1 MTNREPRVL
10 RVLQV
15 GMTRNLGGI
24 ETYLIEQFRHLDK
37 TKIDYDFV
45 NITGEYS
52 ICYEDEILA
61 SGSKIFKV
69 VSRHKNPLLH
79 YWQWF
84 NILLQHKGV
93 YDVIV
98 LNTNSLEYVFPLVLG
113 KVFGIPVRVIHSHN
127 SGFENKQGLA
137 LRLLVGMNKR
147 LLEWSA
153 NLRLACSN
161 NAGNWMFGN
170 KSFHVIHNAINLKK
184 YEFNKSV
191 RDQIRC
197 EENINDKDLAI
208 INIGRFTYQKNHSF
222 VIDVFNEL
230 QKKHTNVILLLVGK
244 DDEFT
249 PYLEDIKYKILE
261 YGITDKVRFLGMR
274 EDVPKLMQAAD
285 ICLMPSIFEGFGIVA
300 IEAQAASL
308 PILISDRFPDE
319 IMISDYIRVV
329 SLEESAEYWAS
340 NIVEFIQKKRTNNQ
354 KIIENNGY
362 EINKEIGRLSKLF
375 EEEKNRKEECS
386 SE

>member
-84 NILLQHKGV
+84 NILLQNKGV

-113 KVFGIPVRVIHSHN
+113 KIFGIPVRVIHSHN

-137 LRLLVGMNKR
+137 RRLLVGMNKK
-147 LLEWSA
+147 LLAWSA
-153 NLRLACSN
+153 NLRFACSQF
-161 NAGNWMFGN
+161 AGQWMFKDN
-170 KSFHVIHNAINLKK
+170 PYHVIYNAIDIHK
-184 YEFNKSV
+184 YDADLIV
-191 RDQIRC
+191 R
-197 EENINDKDLAI
+197 EETRNALGLHTELTLLHV
-208 INIGRFTYQKNHSF
+208 GRFSYQKNHSF
-222 VIDVFNEL
+222 LLDIFKEVYAIQPNSV
-230 QKKHTNVILLLVGK
+230 LLLVG
-244 DDEFT
+244 DTTEESEFLT
-249 PYLEDIKYKILE
+249 EVKRKIKE
-261 YGITDKVRFLGMR
+261 YGLANAVRLLGR
-274 EDVPKLMQAAD
+274 RDDVNKIMQAAD
-285 ICLMPSIFEGFGIVA
+285 VLVMPSFFEGLTVVG
-300 IEAQAASL
+300 IEAQASDL
-308 PILISDRFPDE
+308 PLLLSDTVTKELGLLPSTQF
-319 IMISDYIRVV
+319 I
-329 SLEESAEYWAS
+329 SLEAGPTAWAKA
-340 NIVEFIQKKRTNNQ
+340 IVNSKQHNRQSRYEEL
-354 KIIENNGY
+354 KIAGY
-362 EINKEIGRLSKLF
+362 DIGNETDRVEKLLIDAYH
-375 EEEKNRKEECS
+375 ELV
-386 SE
+386 

>member
-1 MTNREPRVL
+1 MINRESRRL

-37 TKIDYDFV
+37 SKIDYDFV

-84 NILLQHKGV
+84 NILLQNKGV

-137 LRLLVGMNKR
+137 RRLLVGMNKK
-147 LLEWSA
+147 LLAWSA
-153 NLRLACSN
+153 NLRFACSQF
-161 NAGNWMFGN
+161 AGQWMFKDN
-170 KSFHVIHNAINLKK
+170 PYHVIYNAIDIHK
-184 YEFNKSV
+184 YDADLIV
-191 RDQIRC
+191 R
-197 EENINDKDLAI
+197 EETRNALGLHTELTLLHV
-208 INIGRFTYQKNHSF
+208 GRFSYQKNHSF
-222 VIDVFNEL
+222 LLDIFKEVHRIQPDSV
-230 QKKHTNVILLLVGK
+230 LLLVGDTTEESEFLTEVK
-244 DDEFT
+244 RKIKAYGLENVVRLLGRRDDVN
-249 PYLEDIKYKILE
+249 KI
-261 YGITDKVRFLGMR
+261 
-274 EDVPKLMQAAD
+274 MQAAD
-285 ICLMPSIFEGFGIVA
+285 VLVMPSFFEGLTVVG
-300 IEAQAASL
+300 IEAQASDL
-308 PILISDRFPDE
+308 PLLLSDTVTKELGLLPSTQF
-319 IMISDYIRVV
+319 I
-329 SLEESAEYWAS
+329 SLEAGPTAWAEA
-340 NIVEFIQKKRTNNQ
+340 IVNSKQHNRQSRYEELKAA
-354 KIIENNGY
+354 GY
-362 EINKEIGRLSKLF
+362 DIGNETERVEKLLIDAYN
-375 EEEKNRKEECS
+375 ELA
-386 SE
+386 

>member
-1 MTNREPRVL
+1 MINRESRRL

-37 TKIDYDFV
+37 SKIDYDFV

-84 NILLQHKGV
+84 NILLQNKGV

-137 LRLLVGMNKR
+137 RRLLVGMNKK
-147 LLEWSA
+147 LLAWSA
-153 NLRLACSN
+153 NLRFACSQF
-161 NAGNWMFGN
+161 AGKWMFQDN
-170 KSFHVIHNAINLKK
+170 PYHVIYNAIDIHK
-184 YEFNKSV
+184 YDANSID
-191 RDQIRC
+191 R
-197 EENINDKDLAI
+197 EETREALGLHTELTLLHV
-208 INIGRFTYQKNHSF
+208 GRFSYQKNHSF
-222 VIDVFNEL
+222 LLDIFKEVHAIQPNSV
-230 QKKHTNVILLLVGK
+230 LLLVGDTTEESEFLTEVKRKIK
-244 DDEFT
+244 D
-249 PYLEDIKYKILE
+249 YGLENSVRLLGRRDDVNKI
-261 YGITDKVRFLGMR
+261 
-274 EDVPKLMQAAD
+274 MQAAD
-285 ICLMPSIFEGFGIVA
+285 VLVMPSFFEGLTVVG
-300 IEAQAASL
+300 IEAQASDL
-308 PILISDRFPDE
+308 PLLLSDTVTKELGLLPSTQF
-319 IMISDYIRVV
+319 I
-329 SLEESAEYWAS
+329 SLEAGPTAWAEA
-340 NIVEFIQKKRTNNQ
+340 IVNSKQHNRQSRYEELKAAGYD
-354 KIIENNGY
+354 IEN
-362 EINKEIGRLSKLF
+362 ETERVEKLLLDAYH
-375 EEEKNRKEECS
+375 KLA
-386 SE
+386 

>member
-1 MTNREPRVL
+1 MINRESRRL

-37 TKIDYDFV
+37 SKIDYDFV

-84 NILLQHKGV
+84 NILLQNKGV

-137 LRLLVGMNKR
+137 RRLLVGMNKK
-147 LLEWSA
+147 LLAWSA
-153 NLRLACSN
+153 NLRFACSQF
-161 NAGNWMFGN
+161 AGQWMFKDN
-170 KSFHVIHNAINLKK
+170 PYHVIYNAIDIHK
-184 YEFNKSV
+184 YDADLIV
-191 RDQIRC
+191 R
-197 EENINDKDLAI
+197 EETRNALGLHTELTLLHV
-208 INIGRFTYQKNHSF
+208 GRFSYQKNHSF
-222 VIDVFNEL
+222 LLDIFKEVHRIQPDSV
-230 QKKHTNVILLLVGK
+230 LLLVGDTTEESEFLTEVK
-244 DDEFT
+244 RKIKAYGLENVVRLLGRRDDVN
-249 PYLEDIKYKILE
+249 KIMQ
-261 YGITDKVRFLGMR
+261 VA
-274 EDVPKLMQAAD
+274 DVLV
-285 ICLMPSIFEGFGIVA
+285 MPSFFEGLTVVG
-300 IEAQAASL
+300 IEAQASDL
-308 PILISDRFPDE
+308 PLLLSDTVTKELGLLPSTQF
-319 IMISDYIRVV
+319 I
-329 SLEESAEYWAS
+329 SLEAGPTAWAEA
-340 NIVEFIQKKRTNNQ
+340 IVNSKQHNRQSRYEELKAA
-354 KIIENNGY
+354 GY
-362 EINKEIGRLSKLF
+362 DIRNETERVEKLLIDAYQ
-375 EEEKNRKEECS
+375 ELA
-386 SE
+386 

>member
-1 MTNREPRVL
+1 MINRESRRL

-37 TKIDYDFV
+37 STIDYDFV

-84 NILLQHKGV
+84 NILSQNKGV

-137 LRLLVGMNKR
+137 RRLLVGMNKK
-147 LLEWSA
+147 LLAWSA
-153 NLRLACSN
+153 NLRFACSQF
-161 NAGNWMFGN
+161 AGKWMFQDN
-170 KSFHVIHNAINLKK
+170 PYHVIYNAIDIHK
-184 YEFNKSV
+184 YDANSV
-191 RDQIRC
+191 AR
-197 EENINDKDLAI
+197 EETREALGLHTELTLLHV
-208 INIGRFTYQKNHSF
+208 GRFSYQKNHSF
-222 VIDVFNEL
+222 LLDIFKEVHAIQPDSV
-230 QKKHTNVILLLVGK
+230 LLLVG
-244 DDEFT
+244 DTTEESEFLT
-249 PYLEDIKYKILE
+249 EVKRKIKE
-261 YGITDKVRFLGMR
+261 YGLANAVRLLGR
-274 EDVPKLMQAAD
+274 RDDVNKIMQAAD
-285 ICLMPSIFEGFGIVA
+285 VLVMPSFFEGLTVVG
-300 IEAQAASL
+300 IEAQASDL
-308 PILISDRFPDE
+308 PLLLSDTVTKELGLLPSTQF
-319 IMISDYIRVV
+319 I
-329 SLEESAEYWAS
+329 SLEAGPTVWAEAVLNSKQYNRQSRYEELKAAGYD
-340 NIVEFIQKKRTNNQ
+340 
-354 KIIENNGY
+354 IEN
-362 EINKEIGRLSKLF
+362 ETERVEKLLLDAHQ
-375 EEEKNRKEECS
+375 ELA
-386 SE
+386 

>member
-1 MTNREPRVL
+1 MTNRESRVL

-113 KVFGIPVRVIHSHN
+113 KVLGIPVRVIHSHN

-137 LRLLVGMNKR
+137 RRLLVGMNKK
-147 LLEWSA
+147 LLAWSA
-153 NLRLACSN
+153 NLRFACSQF
-161 NAGNWMFGN
+161 AGQWMFKDN
-170 KSFHVIHNAINLKK
+170 PYHVIYNAIDIHK
-184 YEFNKSV
+184 Y
-191 RDQIRC
+191 DA
-197 EENINDKDLAI
+197 DLAI
-208 INIGRFTYQKNHSF
+208 RDEMRQALNLDTALTLLHVGRFSYQKNHSF
-222 VIDVFNEL
+222 LLDIFKEVHSIQPDSV
-230 QKKHTNVILLLVGK
+230 LLLVG
-244 DDEFT
+244 DTTEESEF
-249 PYLEDIKYKILE
+249 LRDVKRKIEE
-261 YGITDKVRFLGMR
+261 YGLENSVRLLGR
-274 EDVPKLMQAAD
+274 RDDVNRIMQAAD
-285 ICLMPSIFEGFGIVA
+285 VLVMPSFFEGLTVVG
-300 IEAQAASL
+300 IEAQACDLPLLLSDTVTKELGLLPSTRFISL
-308 PILISDRFPDE
+308 DAGAKAWAEVIVNSKQHNRRSRYEELKAAGYDIAFETERVEKLLIDAYHE
-319 IMISDYIRVV
+319 
-329 SLEESAEYWAS
+329 LA
-340 NIVEFIQKKRTNNQ
+340 
-354 KIIENNGY
+354 
-362 EINKEIGRLSKLF
+362 
-375 EEEKNRKEECS
+375 
-386 SE
+386 

>member
-1 MTNREPRVL
+1 MTNREPHVL

-37 TKIDYDFV
+37 SKIDYDFV

-113 KVFGIPVRVIHSHN
+113 KVFGIPVRVSHN

-137 LRLLVGMNKR
+137 RRLLVGMNKK
-147 LLEWSA
+147 LLAWSA
-153 NLRLACSN
+153 NLRFACSQF
-161 NAGNWMFGN
+161 AGQWMFKDN
-170 KSFHVIHNAINLKK
+170 PYHVIYNAIDIHK
-184 YEFNKSV
+184 YDADLAV
-191 RDQIRC
+191 RDEMRQAL
-197 EENINDKDLAI
+197 NLDTALTLLHV
-208 INIGRFTYQKNHSF
+208 GRFSYQKNHSF
-222 VIDVFNEL
+222 LLDIFKEVHSIQPDSV
-230 QKKHTNVILLLVGK
+230 LLLVGDTTEESEFLTEVK
-244 DDEFT
+244 RKIKAYGLEHVVRLLGRRDDVN
-249 PYLEDIKYKILE
+249 KI
-261 YGITDKVRFLGMR
+261 
-274 EDVPKLMQAAD
+274 MQAAD
-285 ICLMPSIFEGFGIVA
+285 VLVMTSFFEGLTVVG
-300 IEAQAASL
+300 IEAQASDLPLLLSDTVTKELELLPSTQFISL
-308 PILISDRFPDE
+308 DAGAKAWAEVIVNSKQHNRRSRYEELKVAGYDIGFETERVEKLLIDA
-319 IMISDYIRVV
+319 YHT
-329 SLEESAEYWAS
+329 LA
-340 NIVEFIQKKRTNNQ
+340 
-354 KIIENNGY
+354 
-362 EINKEIGRLSKLF
+362 
-375 EEEKNRKEECS
+375 
-386 SE
+386 

>member
-24 ETYLIEQFRHLDK
+24 ETYLIEQYRHLDK
-37 TKIDYDFV
+37 SKIDYDFV

-84 NILLQHKGV
+84 NILLQNKGV

-137 LRLLVGMNKR
+137 RRLLVGMNKK
-147 LLEWSA
+147 LLAWSA
-153 NLRLACSN
+153 NLRFACSQF
-161 NAGNWMFGN
+161 AGQWMFKDN
-170 KSFHVIHNAINLKK
+170 PYHVIYNAIDIHK
-184 YEFNKSV
+184 YDADLAV
-191 RDQIRC
+191 RDEMRQAL
-197 EENINDKDLAI
+197 NLDTALTLLHV
-208 INIGRFTYQKNHSF
+208 GRFSYQKNHSF
-222 VIDVFNEL
+222 LLDIFKEVHSIQPDSV
-230 QKKHTNVILLLVGK
+230 LLLVGDTTEESEFLTEVK
-244 DDEFT
+244 RKIKAYGLEHVVRLLGRRDDVN
-249 PYLEDIKYKILE
+249 KI
-261 YGITDKVRFLGMR
+261 
-274 EDVPKLMQAAD
+274 MQAAD
-285 ICLMPSIFEGFGIVA
+285 VLVMPSFFEGLTVVG
-300 IEAQAASL
+300 IEAQASDLPLLLSDTVTKELELLPSTQFISL
-308 PILISDRFPDE
+308 DAGAKAWAEVIVNSKQHNRRSRYEELKAAGYDIGFETERVEKLLIDAYHE
-319 IMISDYIRVV
+319 
-329 SLEESAEYWAS
+329 LA
-340 NIVEFIQKKRTNNQ
+340 
-354 KIIENNGY
+354 
-362 EINKEIGRLSKLF
+362 
-375 EEEKNRKEECS
+375 
-386 SE
+386 

>member
-1 MTNREPRVL
+1 MTNREPHVL

-37 TKIDYDFV
+37 SKIDYDFV

-84 NILLQHKGV
+84 NILLQNKGI

-137 LRLLVGMNKR
+137 RRLLVGMNKK
-147 LLEWSA
+147 LLAWSA
-153 NLRLACSN
+153 NLRFACSQF
-161 NAGNWMFGN
+161 AGQWMFKDN
-170 KSFHVIHNAINLKK
+170 PYHVIYNAIDIHK
-184 YEFNKSV
+184 YDADLAV
-191 RDQIRC
+191 RDEMRQAL
-197 EENINDKDLAI
+197 NLDTALTLLHV
-208 INIGRFTYQKNHSF
+208 GRFSYQKNHSF
-222 VIDVFNEL
+222 LLDIFKEVHSIQPDSV
-230 QKKHTNVILLLVGK
+230 LLLVGDTTEESEFLTEVK
-244 DDEFT
+244 RKIKAYELEHVVRLLGRRDDVN
-249 PYLEDIKYKILE
+249 KI
-261 YGITDKVRFLGMR
+261 
-274 EDVPKLMQAAD
+274 MQAAD
-285 ICLMPSIFEGFGIVA
+285 VLVMPSFFEGLTVVG
-300 IEAQAASL
+300 IEAQASDLPLLLSDTVTKELGLLPSTQFISL
-308 PILISDRFPDE
+308 DAGAKAWAEVIVNSKQHNRRSRYEELKAAGYDIGFETERVEKLLIDAYHE
-319 IMISDYIRVV
+319 
-329 SLEESAEYWAS
+329 LA
-340 NIVEFIQKKRTNNQ
+340 
-354 KIIENNGY
+354 
-362 EINKEIGRLSKLF
+362 
-375 EEEKNRKEECS
+375 
-386 SE
+386 

>member
-1 MTNREPRVL
+1 MINRESRRL

-37 TKIDYDFV
+37 SKIDYDFV

-84 NILLQHKGV
+84 NILLQNKGV

-137 LRLLVGMNKR
+137 RRLLVGMNKK
-147 LLEWSA
+147 LLAWSA
-153 NLRLACSN
+153 NLRFACSQF
-161 NAGNWMFGN
+161 AGQWMFKDN
-170 KSFHVIHNAINLKK
+170 PYHVIYNAIDIHK
-184 YEFNKSV
+184 YDADLIV
-191 RDQIRC
+191 R
-197 EENINDKDLAI
+197 EETRNALGLHTELTLLHV
-208 INIGRFTYQKNHSF
+208 GRFSYQKNHSF
-222 VIDVFNEL
+222 LLDIFKEVHRIQPDSV
-230 QKKHTNVILLLVGK
+230 LLLVGDTTEESEFLTEVK
-244 DDEFT
+244 RKLKAYGLENVVRLLGRRDDVN
-249 PYLEDIKYKILE
+249 KI
-261 YGITDKVRFLGMR
+261 
-274 EDVPKLMQAAD
+274 MQAAD
-285 ICLMPSIFEGFGIVA
+285 VLVMPSFFEGLTVVG
-300 IEAQAASL
+300 IEAQASDL
-308 PILISDRFPDE
+308 PLLLSDTVTKELGLLPSTQF
-319 IMISDYIRVV
+319 I
-329 SLEESAEYWAS
+329 SLEAGPTAWAEA
-340 NIVEFIQKKRTNNQ
+340 IVNSKQHNRQSRYEELKAA
-354 KIIENNGY
+354 GY
-362 EINKEIGRLSKLF
+362 DIGNETERVEKLLIDAYH
-375 EEEKNRKEECS
+375 ELA
-386 SE
+386 

>member
-1 MTNREPRVL
+1 MINRESRRL

-37 TKIDYDFV
+37 SKIDYDFV

-84 NILLQHKGV
+84 NILLQNKGV

-137 LRLLVGMNKR
+137 RRLLVGMNKK
-147 LLEWSA
+147 LLAWSA
-153 NLRLACSN
+153 NLRFACSQF
-161 NAGNWMFGN
+161 AGQWMFKDN
-170 KSFHVIHNAINLKK
+170 PYHVIYNAIDIHK
-184 YEFNKSV
+184 YDADLIV
-191 RDQIRC
+191 R
-197 EENINDKDLAI
+197 EETRNALGLHTELTLLHV
-208 INIGRFTYQKNHSF
+208 GRFSYQKNHSF
-222 VIDVFNEL
+222 LLDIFKEVHRIQPDSV
-230 QKKHTNVILLLVGK
+230 LLLVGDTTEESEFLTEVK
-244 DDEFT
+244 RKIKAYGLENVVRLLGRRDDVN
-249 PYLEDIKYKILE
+249 KI
-261 YGITDKVRFLGMR
+261 
-274 EDVPKLMQAAD
+274 MQAAD
-285 ICLMPSIFEGFGIVA
+285 VLVMPSFFEGLTVVG
-300 IEAQAASL
+300 IEAQASDL
-308 PILISDRFPDE
+308 PLLLSDTVTKELGLLPSTQF
-319 IMISDYIRVV
+319 I
-329 SLEESAEYWAS
+329 SLEAGPTAWAEA
-340 NIVEFIQKKRTNNQ
+340 IV
-354 KIIENNGY
+354 NGKQHNRQSRY
-362 EINKEIGRLSKLF
+362 EELKAAGYDIGNETERVEKLLIDAYH
-375 EEEKNRKEECS
+375 ELA
-386 SE
+386 

>member
-1 MTNREPRVL
+1 MINRESRRL

-37 TKIDYDFV
+37 SKIDYDFV

-84 NILLQHKGV
+84 NILLQNKGV

-137 LRLLVGMNKR
+137 RRLLVGMNKK
-147 LLEWSA
+147 LLAWSA
-153 NLRLACSN
+153 NLRFACSQF
-161 NAGNWMFGN
+161 AGQWMFKDN
-170 KSFHVIHNAINLKK
+170 PYYVIYNAIDIHK
-184 YEFNKSV
+184 YDEDLIV
-191 RDQIRC
+191 R
-197 EENINDKDLAI
+197 EETRNALGLHTELTLLHV
-208 INIGRFTYQKNHSF
+208 GRFSYQKNHSF
-222 VIDVFNEL
+222 LLDIFKEVHRIQPDSV
-230 QKKHTNVILLLVGK
+230 LLLVGDTTEESEFLTEVK
-244 DDEFT
+244 RKIKAYGLENVVRLLGRRDDVN
-249 PYLEDIKYKILE
+249 KI
-261 YGITDKVRFLGMR
+261 
-274 EDVPKLMQAAD
+274 MQAAD
-285 ICLMPSIFEGFGIVA
+285 VLVMPSFFEGLTVVG
-300 IEAQAASL
+300 IEAQASDL
-308 PILISDRFPDE
+308 PLLLSDTVTKELGLLPSTQF
-319 IMISDYIRVV
+319 I
-329 SLEESAEYWAS
+329 SLEAGPTAWAEA
-340 NIVEFIQKKRTNNQ
+340 IVNSKQHNRQSRYEELKAA
-354 KIIENNGY
+354 GY
-362 EINKEIGRLSKLF
+362 DIGNETERVEKLLIDAYH
-375 EEEKNRKEECS
+375 ELV
-386 SE
+386 